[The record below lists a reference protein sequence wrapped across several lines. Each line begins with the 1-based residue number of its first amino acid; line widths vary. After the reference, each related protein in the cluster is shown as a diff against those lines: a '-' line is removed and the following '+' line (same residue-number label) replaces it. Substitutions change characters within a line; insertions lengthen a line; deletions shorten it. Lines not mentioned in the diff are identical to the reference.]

1 MTKDVRASLDRL
13 VAALETHFA
22 AAQGKRGEF
31 DSAVETA
38 YSRLADAFDEYDD
51 ALFQRYDETTPL
63 ALYDDDDFDFVDE
76 DSADLDGDDDEDD
89 LSDFDGDNAVAGAHF
104 DAATD
109 PVEDTWIDIAD
120 SREAPTG

>member
-13 VAALETHFA
+13 IAALETHLA

-31 DSAVETA
+31 DAAVETA
-38 YSRLADAFDEYDD
+38 YSRLADAFDEYDV
-51 ALFQRYDETTPL
+51 ALFERYDETTPL

-76 DSADLDGDDDEDD
+76 GNLAEDDDTV
-89 LSDFDGDNAVAGAHF
+89 SDFADDDITSSPVF
-104 DAATD
+104 DADSD

-120 SREAPTG
+120 SSEAPTG